1 MEAPHFI
8 VERIQSVSTTSMIER
23 YIFNSDD
30 KGAGEERRNA
40 RFFRDRNVRR
50 KFETKIRETCK

>member
-8 VERIQSVSTTSMIER
+8 VERIQSVSTTSIIER

-40 RFFRDRNVRR
+40 RFFRDPKHPN
-50 KFETKIRETCK
+50 KIWNKNS